1 MFERLEVIRQ
11 RNEFITNELTK
22 PEVISDVAKTTEL
35 SKEQADLSEIIECYN
50 EYLKAKTIILFHS
63 NKDKT
68 VNVISNLA
76 NTGVSAM
83 CLSTGESYN
92 LN

>member
-35 SKEQADLSEIIECYN
+35 SKEQADLSEIIDCYN
-50 EYLKAKTIILFHS
+50 E
-63 NKDKT
+63 
-68 VNVISNLA
+68 
-76 NTGVSAM
+76 
-83 CLSTGESYN
+83 
-92 LN
+92 